1 MYLDKEFQIKLANAM
16 LHTSLLAYST
26 AEDIKEDYPERAE
39 QLKDI
44 NELCGQLFNIFNP
57 KEGIKLEIEL
67 GE

>member
-1 MYLDKEFQIKLANAM
+1 M

-57 KEGIKLEIEL
+57 KEGIKLEVEL